1 MTHPH
6 AYPEGMTPAPLGLLL
21 DVDGPLASTE
31 TRRVPD
37 DVLGHLAE
45 LGRRGVPVGFN
56 TGRSVEFLLRNVLEP
71 LRAAGGLE
79 GAPFYGICEK
89 GAAWFPFSA
98 VPAGEVPPVDD
109 RERVPDW
116 LGRDADMVIEPD
128 LARAIAAAHDEHA
141 GQLEPE
147 DRTKLAMVSFEMEVD
162 ADRAEYEPARDAA
175 ARAVEEML
183 AERGEDG
190 RIRVDPTVI
199 SVDVEHVRSGKDLG
213 LERCRTLM
221 AEAGVPFPER
231 WFTAGDSRTDYA
243 MADALHDL
251 GVEVSHVDVRPDD
264 GVPDTPYPVITAAD
278 LAERGFGDAEDVH
291 ERVGA
296 SLLAWVVAD
305 LEQDGAPVR
314 N

>member
-1 MTHPH
+1 
-6 AYPEGMTPAPLGLLL
+6 MTPAPLGLLL

-45 LGRRGVPVGFN
+45 LGRRRVPVGFN

-89 GAAWFPFSA
+89 GAVWFPFAA

-109 RERVPDW
+109 RDQVPDW
-116 LGRDADMVIEPD
+116 LRRDEDMVIEPD
-128 LARAIAAAHDEHA
+128 LARAIVQANDDHA
-141 GQLEPE
+141 RHLQPE

-162 ADRAEYEPARDAA
+162 ADREEYEPARDAA
-175 ARAVEEML
+175 AHAIEEML

-213 LERCRTLM
+213 LERCRALM
-221 AEAGVPFPER
+221 AEADVAFPDR

-243 MADALHDL
+243 MADALHDQ
-251 GVEVSHVDVRPDD
+251 GAQVAHVDVRPAD
-264 GVPDTPYPVITAAD
+264 GVPERPYPVITAED
-278 LAERGFGDAEDVH
+278 LAERGFGDADDVH

-296 SLLAWVVAD
+296 SLLAWVLAS
-305 LEQDGAPVR
+305 LDGDGDALR